1 MGQAMKRLIAGLARG
16 VFLVMV
22 YALLTP
28 LDTLSHMTRVTANI
42 SATPSPRRVYVPMV
56 MRGYDPPCVTP
67 TPTPAPDGHPSWGA
81 PIAASPVD
89 ETVWVVNPDAGSVT
103 MIDAGRLEKVAEAPV
118 GQEPWSLAI
127 SPDGR
132 SVYVVDRAA
141 GTLVVVD
148 APSHLVR
155 ATVPV
160 GPEPG
165 AVALN
170 PTGSKAYVTVIS
182 ADEVA
187 VVDTGCRQVIARVP
201 VEPRPYAIAVTD
213 DGDPEDDDEQVYVT
227 HLLAL
232 PQPGGAEATDDGR
245 AGRVTVID
253 AATHTILN
261 QVRLLPDVH
270 GFPNVLAGL
279 TLAGTTAW
287 IPHVRAAPALPNSLT
302 QMVFAAVSVIDLDLG
317 AENVPARLL
326 LNDQD
331 IFGSP
336 VNNPVAAIPT
346 SDGQTL
352 YVVLAGSDLVE
363 VVDVS
368 DPDRPR
374 LVKFLPAGRNPR
386 GLALSRDGR
395 RGYVM
400 SYLARSVTV
409 LDLERLQSL
418 TEVPV
423 TAETLAPEV
432 LRGKTLF
439 NNASNPRL
447 SQGSWISCASCH
459 PDGGADSVTWLFPDG
474 PRQTPAL
481 WYAGQTRPW
490 HWSAALDEAQDVEET
505 IQLIQHGL
513 GLAPGTDPPL
523 LGPPNA
529 GRSADLDALAA
540 FLERGIRPAIPPPP
554 AGDLS
559 QGRGLF
565 QTAGCAQCHG
575 GPRWTSSAMPGPA
588 GTLDPDGNG
597 MVDAVLRDV
606 DTLNPLDVRGASG
619 FDPPSLLGVG
629 LTAPYLHDGSMP
641 TLEALLASGHP
652 DPQGSGN
659 SLHAEEIAALAAF
672 LRSIGR
678 DTPPIEAP

>member
-1 MGQAMKRLIAGLARG
+1 MAQPINKGLIAGVAGIL
-16 VFLVMV
+16 LVAAC
-22 YALLTP
+22 ALLTA
-28 LDTLSHMTRVTANI
+28 LDTLTHNTQA
-42 SATPSPRRVYVPMV
+42 ATN
-56 MRGYDPPCVTP
+56 GELTP
-67 TPTPAPDGHPSWGA
+67 TQWYAYAPIIMRSYDAAVPDGHPSWGS
-81 PIAASPVD
+81 PIATSSVD
-89 ETVWVVNPDAGSVT
+89 ETVWVVNPDAGTVT
-103 MIDAGRLEKVAEAPV
+103 MIDAGRLEKVAEVPI
-118 GQEPWSLAI
+118 GQEPWSLAV

-132 SVYVVDRAA
+132 SVYVVDRAT
-141 GTLVVVD
+141 GTLVVMD
-148 APSHLVR
+148 AQSHLVR

-160 GPEPG
+160 GSEPG

-170 PTGSKAYVTVIS
+170 PTGSKAYVTIS
-182 ADEVA
+182 STAEVA
-187 VVDTGCRQVIARVP
+187 VVDTGRHEVIARLP

-213 DGDPEDDDEQVYVT
+213 DGDPEDGDERVYIT
-227 HLLAL
+227 HLLAF
-232 PQPGGAEATDDGR
+232 PQPGGVEATDDGR

-253 AATHTILN
+253 AASNTIVN
-261 QVRLLPDVH
+261 QVTLLPDVH

-287 IPHVRAAPALPNSLT
+287 LPHVRAAPALPNSLT
-302 QMVFAAVSVIDLDLG
+302 QVVFAAVSVIDLDLG
-317 AENVPARLL
+317 TENVPARLL

-331 IFGSP
+331 VFGSP
-336 VNNPVAAIPT
+336 VNNPVAAIPAP
-346 SDGQTL
+346 DGQTL
-352 YVVLAGSDLVE
+352 YIVLAGSDLIE

-368 DPDRPR
+368 EPDQPR
-374 LVKFLPAGRNPR
+374 LVKFLPAGKNPR
-386 GLALSRDGR
+386 GLALSSDGR
-395 RGYVM
+395 RGYVLN
-400 SYLARSVTV
+400 YLSRSVTV
-409 LDLERLQSL
+409 LDLEKLEPIA
-418 TEVPV
+418 EVPV
-423 TAETLAPEV
+423 TTETLDPEV
-432 LRGKTLF
+432 LRGKILF

-447 SQGSWISCASCH
+447 SQGSWLSCASCH
-459 PDGGADSVTWLFPDG
+459 PDGGADSVTWIFPDG

-513 GLAPGTDPPL
+513 GLAPGADPAQ
-523 LGPPNA
+523 LGTPNA

-540 FLERGIRPAIPPPP
+540 FLERGIRPAAPPPP
-554 AGDLS
+554 VGDLA

-606 DTLNPLDVRGASG
+606 GTLNPLDVRGASG
-619 FDPPSLLGVG
+619 FDPPSLLNVG

-652 DPQGSGN
+652 DPLGSGN
-659 SLHAEEIAALAAF
+659 GLNPEELIALVAF
-672 LRSIGR
+672 LRSIGA
-678 DTPPIEAP
+678 DTPPIEAPSE